1 VTKAITTNIKQ
12 LSMTFGLMLIVL
24 YIYTTVTFFYIMDT
38 TYDFGINNL
47 DSDTLGQNRCTS
59 MIECY
64 MTVVDRGLLLGG
76 GTGDYT
82 NQVHYAD
89 EPQKFVIK
97 FFVDVSFFLLVKIIL
112 YNILFGVIIDT
123 FAQLRNKRNVMEQD
137 KRNVCFICNFDR
149 FVFDKECEGGFIRHI
164 AEDHNLWFYIYY
176 IVHLQSKDPTEYTGI
191 ESYVSMHYQY

>member
-1 VTKAITTNIKQ
+1 
-12 LSMTFGLMLIVL
+12 MTFCLMLIVL

-47 DSDTLGQNRCTS
+47 DSDKLGENRCKS

-82 NQVHYAD
+82 NQVHYQD
-89 EPQKFVIK
+89 EWQKFIIK
-97 FFVDVSFFLLVKIIL
+97 FFVDVSFFLGVKIIL

-123 FAQLRNKRNVMEQD
+123 FAQLRNKKTFMETD
-137 KRNVCFICNFDR
+137 RRTKCFICDFDNQK
-149 FVFDKECEGGFIRHI
+149 FDKSSEGGFVRHI
-164 AEDHNLWFYIYY
+164 SEDHNLWYYVYY
-176 IVHLQSKDPTEYTGI
+176 IVHLEQKDTTDYTGI
-191 ESYVSMHYQY
+191 ESYVSHMYTY